1 MEWLFFGLILLG
13 LAGVYFSIIGFPLF
27 MLLILLLTGIIWLVD
42 YLFFQKSVQR
52 LRKSQQRLNM
62 QKAFSL

>member
-27 MLLILLLTGIIWLVD
+27 MLLILLHQPMNVQFFCVIILIPKNKCGD
-42 YLFFQKSVQR
+42 
-52 LRKSQQRLNM
+52 LNP
-62 QKAFSL
+62 LNG